1 MRTPARILTVLAATL
16 LIAPASAQ
24 DKANPPRK
32 EPTPESARKV
42 KDLQKE
48 RLAVLKALTE
58 QLTRLYQGARVEF
71 DELFEARVQ
80 LFQAELDAA
89 EKQSDR
95 LTLYKNFVEELKQYE
110 KIAQGRVEAARGS
123 MASVLKI
130 KARRLEAEIRL
141 EQAMAEKSEV
151 KHQKIVVTSPAVKN
165 VPITHQYVCQIHAQR
180 HIRIRALQTG
190 YIETIPVQEGQAVKK
205 DDLIFKMVP
214 GLYKAKLDAELA
226 EVKIAEVELQN
237 VERLYEQK
245 VTSIQDVALHRA
257 KLAKA
262 RAKAELAKVELN
274 FTEVRAPFDG
284 LLDRLHEQQGSMLK
298 EGETVTTLSDN
309 SMVWV
314 YFNVPQARY
323 LEYLAGAGKDKEGKI
338 DLVLASGSKFKQ
350 SGKVSAIEAQFNNNT
365 GTIPFRADF
374 PNPDRLL
381 RHGMT
386 GTVLIHR
393 TLNNIVIPQQATF
406 EILDKRYVYVVD
418 KEDVAHQREI
428 VVRNELEDFF
438 VIDRGVG
445 VDDRIIV
452 EGTQQVRDGEKVKY
466 EYRPPDQL
474 PGHQKTHPE

>member
-214 GLYKAKLDAELA
+214 GL
-226 EVKIAEVELQN
+226 
-237 VERLYEQK
+237 
-245 VTSIQDVALHRA
+245 
-257 KLAKA
+257 
-262 RAKAELAKVELN
+262 
-274 FTEVRAPFDG
+274 
-284 LLDRLHEQQGSMLK
+284 
-298 EGETVTTLSDN
+298 
-309 SMVWV
+309 
-314 YFNVPQARY
+314 
-323 LEYLAGAGKDKEGKI
+323 
-338 DLVLASGSKFKQ
+338 
-350 SGKVSAIEAQFNNNT
+350 
-365 GTIPFRADF
+365 
-374 PNPDRLL
+374 
-381 RHGMT
+381 
-386 GTVLIHR
+386 
-393 TLNNIVIPQQATF
+393 
-406 EILDKRYVYVVD
+406 
-418 KEDVAHQREI
+418 
-428 VVRNELEDFF
+428 
-438 VIDRGVG
+438 
-445 VDDRIIV
+445 
-452 EGTQQVRDGEKVKY
+452 
-466 EYRPPDQL
+466 
-474 PGHQKTHPE
+474 